1 MHRGMKLS
9 KLSDVF
15 QSKAQVKL
23 LEYLLENAGAQ
34 RVFNQATLANMLGL
48 SPSTIARI
56 VEPLIDQKILLYERF
71 DKGMKIFTLNEAEEK
86 TRMLIEFHRKLKEL

>member
-1 MHRGMKLS
+1 VS

-15 QSKAQVKL
+15 QSKAQVRL

-34 RVFNQATLANMLGL
+34 RVFNQATLANLLGL

-56 VEPLIDQKILLYERF
+56 VEPLVSEKILLYERF
-71 DKGMKIFTLNEAEEK
+71 DKGMKIFTLNEADEK
-86 TRMLIEFHRKLKEL
+86 TRALVEFYQKLKAF

>member
-1 MHRGMKLS
+1 MKMS

-34 RVFNQATLANMLGL
+34 RVFNQATLAHMLGL
-48 SPSTIARI
+48 SPSTIARV
-56 VEPLIDQKILLYERF
+56 VEPLINEKILLYERF
-71 DKGMKIFTLNEAEEK
+71 DKGMKIFTLNEADEK
-86 TRMLIEFHRKLKEL
+86 TRALIEFNRKLKEF